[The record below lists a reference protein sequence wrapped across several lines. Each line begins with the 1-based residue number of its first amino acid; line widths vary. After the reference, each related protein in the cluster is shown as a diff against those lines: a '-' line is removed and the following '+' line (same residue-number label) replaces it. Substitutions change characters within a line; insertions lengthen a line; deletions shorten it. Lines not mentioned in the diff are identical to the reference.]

1 MCVLGLGVIV
11 LFLIEFKQIKE
22 SYNNPTSKSVG
33 FFYENVPR
41 FSRIVQSI
49 KIMLFSTKTSN
60 HIVANPQASSLFGGI
75 GMGKVCSNIVGDV
88 RQRFDYQANKPFE
101 RLRNKKFERVKEIKC
116 DFV

>member
-1 MCVLGLGVIV
+1 MCVLGLGFIV

-22 SYNNPTSKSVG
+22 FYNNPTSESVG

-60 HIVANPQASSLFGGI
+60 HIFANPQASSLFGGI
-75 GMGKVCSNIVGDV
+75 GMGKMCSSIENDV
-88 RQRFDYQANKPFE
+88 RKGFDYQANKPFE
-101 RLRNKKFERVKEIKC
+101 CLRNKKFERVKEIKRV
-116 DFV
+116 FV